1 VNKARW
7 LALSLF
13 LLGGFLWVLWYAF
26 GPIRPAKQAP
36 PPREAPAARVE
47 EAAGPVFP
55 QGKGRIAIVLDDWG
69 YGAGQIPFLK
79 KIKTPLTVAVL
90 PNLPYS
96 AAAAEEA
103 HANGHA
109 VILHFPMEPIG
120 SAEPREAATLLTG
133 MTDQE
138 AVDFLE
144 KSLASV
150 PFARGVNNHQGSK
163 ATADLRLMTAV
174 LKQIKRRGLFFLDSF
189 VTDQS
194 VCGQAARE
202 ARVRFVRRSV
212 FLDND
217 PAASEILK
225 SLSRLA
231 EIAAREGQAIGI
243 GHDRPST
250 LKVLEAACPAL
261 RRAGYRLVYAS
272 DLAEVPS
279 R

>member
-1 VNKARW
+1 MNKARW
-7 LALSLF
+7 WAAGLFALAG
-13 LLGGFLWVLWYAF
+13 LLWIFWYAF
-26 GPIRPAKQAP
+26 GPIRPAKQTP
-36 PPREAPAARVE
+36 VPRETPPARVE
-47 EAAGPVFP
+47 EAAGPAFAR
-55 QGKGRIAIVLDDWG
+55 GKGRIAIVLDDWG
-69 YGAGQIPFLK
+69 YGAGQLPYLR
-79 KIKTPLTVAVL
+79 KIRTPLTVAVL

-96 AAAAEEA
+96 AAAAKEA

-109 VILHFPMEPIG
+109 VILHLPMEPLG

-133 MTDQE
+133 MTDEE

-163 ATADLRLMTAV
+163 ATADSRLMTAL
-174 LKQIKRRGLFFLDSF
+174 LKEIKRRGLFFLDSF

-194 VCGQAARE
+194 VCAEAARE
-202 ARVRFVRRSV
+202 ARVRFARRSV

-261 RRAGYRLVYAS
+261 RRAGYRLVHAS
-272 DLAEVPS
+272 DLAETP
-279 R
+279 RR